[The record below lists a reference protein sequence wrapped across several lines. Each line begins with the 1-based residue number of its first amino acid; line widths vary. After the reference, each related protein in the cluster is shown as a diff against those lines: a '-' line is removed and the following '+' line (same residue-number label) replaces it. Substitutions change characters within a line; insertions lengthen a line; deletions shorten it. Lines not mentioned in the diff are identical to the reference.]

1 MWQREHLANAAG
13 ALKFEKRLASHIL
26 PAALPLLAAQASSAR
41 LSRLKAA
48 PTGDPGAKLPALQGA
63 LASGFHQ

>member
-41 LSRLKAA
+41 LSRLR
-48 PTGDPGAKLPALQGA
+48 AKLRALQGQA
-63 LASGFHQ
+63 HRDGRVSGGG